1 MLDISQFLPFD
12 FCFFYIFSLDTM
24 VGVTEMRSIAF
35 KELEIR
41 KESFGAERKEDG
53 FVCLVGVYHL

>member
-1 MLDISQFLPFD
+1 
-12 FCFFYIFSLDTM
+12 M